1 MSGTAQLSSVPT
13 TTKKWYLIH
22 FNKFG
27 IPSEIII
34 MSPSS
39 TTSHAPLIA
48 SVRSMVDSVYVCIY
62 SYVYLHRFYRELFYI
77 CVYTYICRYDFM
89 LCVLHFNGLIICA

>member
-1 MSGTAQLSSVPT
+1 
-13 TTKKWYLIH
+13 
-22 FNKFG
+22 
-27 IPSEIII
+27 

-77 CVYTYICRYDFM
+77 CVYTYIPLFHLSLHIM
-89 LCVLHFNGLIICA
+89 LKIWTNQKIVVSPFICCCFGLCLNHSIDATDC